1 MTEQVSTESRK
12 LETPF
17 AAPGGFTEMGR
28 KTFEMMADMQKGILE
43 SLLLLNR
50 QCLAHAE
57 SDAKLTSEFMT
68 KLATAKSIPDAASAC
83 QEYASHRMEIFADD
97 TRQLLAAADK
107 MVPKFLDNSF
117 RGAGT

>member
-1 MTEQVSTESRK
+1 MTEQGSTGPVK
-12 LETPF
+12 VETAF
-17 AAPGGFTEMGR
+17 AAPYGFAEIGR

-57 SDAKLTSEFMT
+57 VDAKLTSEFMT
-68 KLATAKSIPDAASAC
+68 KLATAKSIPDATSAC
-83 QEYASHRMEIFADD
+83 QEYANRRMKIFEDD

-107 MVPKFLDNSF
+107 AVPKFLDNGF
-117 RGAGT
+117 RAAGT